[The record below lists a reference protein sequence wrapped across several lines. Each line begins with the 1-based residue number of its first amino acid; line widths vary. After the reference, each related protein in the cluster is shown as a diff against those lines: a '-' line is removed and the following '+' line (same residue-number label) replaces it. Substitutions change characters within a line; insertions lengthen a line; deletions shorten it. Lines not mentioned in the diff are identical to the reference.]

1 MADLEAPISEHITVN
16 PDIFGGVPII
26 KNTRIPV
33 YAIRGRLMNG
43 DTIEDLVEDYPEIPR
58 DAFVAAD
65 IFARDHPECEV
76 PVAGGRPWEATS

>member
-43 DTIEDLVEDYPEIPR
+43 DTIEVSGRRLSGNPSRRLCCRRHIRAGPPR
-58 DAFVAAD
+58 M
-65 IFARDHPECEV
+65 
-76 PVAGGRPWEATS
+76 